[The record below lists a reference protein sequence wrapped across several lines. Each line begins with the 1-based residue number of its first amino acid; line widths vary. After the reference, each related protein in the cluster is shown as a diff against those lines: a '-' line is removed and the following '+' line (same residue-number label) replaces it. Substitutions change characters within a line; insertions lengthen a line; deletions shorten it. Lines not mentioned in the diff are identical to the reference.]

1 MKSIEFLAPVEAMR
15 GNLSGSQKLL
25 YPTQNNAAWDAPS
38 DKRSYSTNYQP
49 RYIGAKRARDGKK
62 YFSTK
67 KRSAVT
73 LSPKMRKNMAVLSCS
88 SVLANIISGDLNH
101 FTELQERFINSY
113 EYKQLG
119 WTFKHWLL
127 EPIKIALL
135 SKNNIIYNAPGASSI
150 VYDNPFRFA
159 GGPIPGSSSVTSD
172 LFPFDLLYKFF
183 NQLAVEPNATF
194 TVDGLPG
201 VAFCNKELGT
211 PNPENVLWPSS
222 YPERLTPYVQLDWS
236 ALASGYLIMS
246 TGEGEEDFVYVLNP
260 DGSYIPYSATAGP
273 VNGGKYMTTDV
284 APA

>member
-15 GNLSGSQKLL
+15 GNLSGNQKLL
-25 YPTQNNAAWDAPS
+25 YPTQNNSAWDAPS
-38 DKRSYSTNYQP
+38 DKRNYATNYQP

-62 YFSTK
+62 YFATK

-73 LSPKMRKNMAVLSCS
+73 MSPKMRKNMAVLSCS
-88 SVLANIISGDLNH
+88 SVLANIIMDDLTN
-101 FTELQERFINSY
+101 FTELQNRWLNSY
-113 EYKQLG
+113 EHKQLN

-127 EPIKIALL
+127 EPIKTALL
-135 SKNNIIYNAPGASSI
+135 SKNNIVYNAPGASSI
-150 VYDNPFRFA
+150 VYDNPFRFV
-159 GGPIPGSSSVTSD
+159 GGPIPGSSDVTSTY
-172 LFPFDLLYKFF
+172 FPFDLLYKFF

-194 TVDGLPG
+194 TVDGLPA
-201 VAFCNKELGT
+201 VAFSNKELGVGD
-211 PNPENVLWPSS
+211 PNTIVWPTT
-222 YPERLTPYVQLDWS
+222 YPERLTPYVHLDWS

-273 VNGGKYMTTDV
+273 VNGGKYLTTDV

>member
-15 GNLSGSQKLL
+15 GNLSGNQKLL
-25 YPTQNNAAWDAPS
+25 YPTQNNSAWDAPS
-38 DKRSYSTNYQP
+38 DKRSYATNYQA

-73 LSPKMRKNMAVLSCS
+73 MSPNMRKNMAVLSCS
-88 SVLANIISGDLNH
+88 SVLANIIMYDLTN
-101 FTELQERFINSY
+101 FTELQNRWLNSY

-127 EPIKIALL
+127 EPIKTALL

-150 VYDNPFRFA
+150 VYDNPFRFT
-159 GGPIPGSSSVTSD
+159 GGPISGSSDVTTQY
-172 LFPFDLLYKFF
+172 FPFELLYKFF

-194 TVDGLPG
+194 TVDGLPAI
-201 VAFCNKELGT
+201 AFSNKDLGAGDPT
-211 PNPENVLWPSS
+211 KVVWPTS
-222 YPERLTPYVQLDWS
+222 YPSLRTPYVVLDWS

-260 DGSYIPYSATAGP
+260 DGTYIPYSATAGP

>member
-15 GNLSGSQKLL
+15 GNLSGNQKLL

-62 YFSTK
+62 YFATK
-67 KRSAVT
+67 KRSAVMM
-73 LSPKMRKNMAVLSCS
+73 SPKMRKNMAVLSCS
-88 SVLANIISGDLNH
+88 SVLANIIMDDLTN
-101 FTELQERFINSY
+101 FTELQNRWLNSY
-113 EYKQLG
+113 EHKQLN

-127 EPIKIALL
+127 EPIKTALL
-135 SKNNIIYNAPGASSI
+135 SKNNIVYNAPGATSI
-150 VYDNPFRFA
+150 VYDNPFRFT
-159 GGPIPGSSSVTSD
+159 GGPIPGSSDVTTQY
-172 LFPFDLLYKFF
+172 FPFDLLYKFF

-194 TVDGLPG
+194 TVDGLPAI
-201 VAFCNKELGT
+201 AFSNKELGAGD
-211 PNPENVLWPSS
+211 PNSIVWPTS
-222 YPERLTPYVQLDWS
+222 YPSLRNPYVVLDWS

-273 VNGGKYMTTDV
+273 VNGGKYLTTDV